1 MVVFLA
7 SCPAVAVVEV
17 LAFLACMASDPS
29 VEGFASTVVMPN
41 QVALL
46 EAFVEV
52 TVVQVCEVQAS
63 ACVAARLT
71 LLCYTV
77 SDVVA

>member
-7 SCPAVAVVEV
+7 SCPTVAVVEV

-29 VEGFASTVVMPN
+29 VEGFASTVVMPD
-41 QVALL
+41 QVAFL

-52 TVVQVCEVQAS
+52 TAVQVCKVQAS
-63 ACVAARLT
+63 ACVAARST
-71 LLCYTV
+71 FV
-77 SDVVA
+77 